1 MPALNIMATHEA
13 FLNSGCSPSWPS
25 RIFPKRETPMKMAK
39 HQEAERAEHEQPAE
53 LSITQLSTE
62 SAVLASPS
70 VSSTPQRTNAA
81 TTPAAG

>member
-1 MPALNIMATHEA
+1 MPALNIMATHEV

-25 RIFPKRETPMKMAK
+25 RIFPKRETPMKIAK
-39 HQEAERAEHEQPAE
+39 PRKPSRNSQPN
-53 LSITQLSTE
+53 LSINQLSTE

-81 TTPAAG
+81 TTAAAG